1 MDLKLTGR
9 RALITGAT
17 RGIGRAIALNLAD
30 EGVAISFCARTQKDV
45 EAMTKSLQQ
54 KGVKAHGTALDI
66 RDAKAYLAWIEAEG
80 AREGGL
86 DIFIPNVSAGNAG
99 SGDAAWQANF
109 EGDLM
114 HSVRGAEALLQ
125 VLARSSAASIILIG
139 SVAAAETAFGP
150 GAYGPM
156 KAALASYGKLLAE
169 AVAPHGIRVNVLSPG
184 PVYFEGGD
192 WHRVKQE
199 QPELYNHFNARCLL
213 GGMATADEVARAAV
227 FLASPAAA
235 AITGSTLL
243 VDRGFSHA
251 VRL

>member
-1 MDLKLTGR
+1 
-9 RALITGAT
+9 
-17 RGIGRAIALNLAD
+17 
-30 EGVAISFCARTQKDV
+30 
-45 EAMTKSLQQ
+45 
-54 KGVKAHGTALDI
+54 
-66 RDAKAYLAWIEAEG
+66 
-80 AREGGL
+80 
-86 DIFIPNVSAGNAG
+86 
-99 SGDAAWQANF
+99 
-109 EGDLM
+109 
-114 HSVRGAEALLQ
+114 
-125 VLARSSAASIILIG
+125 
-139 SVAAAETAFGP
+139 
-150 GAYGPM
+150 M

-227 FLASPAAA
+227 VLASPAAA